1 MKLSR
6 LEYETLPEGTNLF
19 LETLVLLHAFE
30 CKDHK
35 KKKKKKNQMVGC
47 CGRLLQISLWERRKI
62 VSRDDRVTRYDSAVF
77 PVCLM

>member
-19 LETLVLLHAFE
+19 LETLVLLRAFE

-35 KKKKKKNQMVGC
+35 KKKKKKKTDGWM
-47 CGRLLQISLWERRKI
+47 LW
-62 VSRDDRVTRYDSAVF
+62 AVIADF
-77 PVCLM
+77 PVGEEENRFEG